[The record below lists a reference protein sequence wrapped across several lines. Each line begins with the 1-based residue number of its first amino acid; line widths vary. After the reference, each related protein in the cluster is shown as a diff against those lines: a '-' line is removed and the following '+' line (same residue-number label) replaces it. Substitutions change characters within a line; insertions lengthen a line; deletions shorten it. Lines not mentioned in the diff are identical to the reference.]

1 VTVAAESSPGLIER
15 IRQNEALKLAL
26 APLGLA
32 ILAALTLMLI
42 RSVDPDTIA
51 GRALQTEK
59 IRIQFF
65 DHISLTV
72 WSTLIVLVIA
82 IPLGVFLTRPRFSR
96 WEGPVLSFANSGQ
109 AFPAYGL
116 LVIFLTWFGSGATT
130 AIWALAFYAILPV
143 LRNTIVGLEQVD
155 RDIIEAG
162 RGMGMTKRQAL
173 MKIELPLAV
182 PVMIA
187 GVRTALIINVGMAA
201 LAFLIGAGGLG
212 ETINTGLKLQRDVLI
227 LAGAGMVAVLALF
240 TDWVA
245 AMLYRVLR
253 PKGL

>member
-1 VTVAAESSPGLIER
+1 MTVAAEPSPGIIER

-26 APLGLA
+26 APLGLSV
-32 ILAALTLMLI
+32 LVVLTLVLI
-42 RSVDPDTIA
+42 GSVDPDTIA

-59 IRIQFF
+59 IRIQFV
-65 DHISLTV
+65 DHITLTL
-72 WSTLIVLVIA
+72 WSTLIVLLVA
-82 IPLGVFLTRPRFSR
+82 IPLGVFLTRPRFAR
-96 WEGPVLSFANSGQ
+96 WEGPVLAVANSGQ

-116 LVIFLTWFGSGATT
+116 LVIFLTWFGSGAAT

-143 LRNTIVGLEQVD
+143 LRNTIVGIQQVD

-173 MKIELPLAV
+173 LRIELPLAV

-227 LAGAGMVAVLALF
+227 VAGASMVAVLALGV
-240 TDWVA
+240 DWVA

>member
-1 VTVAAESSPGLIER
+1 MTVVSESSSGLLER
-15 IRQNEALKLAL
+15 IRQNEALRLSL

-32 ILAALTLMLI
+32 VLVALTLMLI

-72 WSTLIVLVIA
+72 WSTLIVLVVA
-82 IPLGVFLTRPRFSR
+82 IPLGVFLTRPRFAR
-96 WEGPVLSFANSGQ
+96 WESPVLSVANSGQ
-109 AFPAYGL
+109 AFPAYGM
-116 LVIFLTWFGSGATT
+116 LVIFLTWFGSGAAT
-130 AIWALAFYAILPV
+130 AIWALAFYAMLPV
-143 LRNTIVGLEQVD
+143 LRNTIVGLQQVD
-155 RDIIEAG
+155 QDIIEAG

-173 MKIELPLAV
+173 LKIELPLAV

-227 LAGAGMVAVLALF
+227 VAGASMVAVLALAV
-240 TDWVA
+240 DWIA
-245 AMLYRVLR
+245 AMAYRILR